1 MVASNTITDILNSW
15 ADFGIFA
22 YVLPFLMIFAVIFGI
37 LNKTNV
43 LGNNKGVQAV
53 ISLAVGLMA
62 LQFDYVSNFF
72 ATILPYAGIGLAVLL
87 VALIL
92 MGLITQDEKVAKW
105 IWLGLGFI
113 IFIAVVLFSFYDF
126 AWFGGYGGENVWQ
139 GALVLVVIL
148 IGMAIAIFGMGNK
161 GSGGSGSSSS

>member
-22 YVLPFLMIFAVIFGI
+22 YVLPFLMIFAVVFGI
-37 LNKTNV
+37 LNKTGV

-72 ATILPYAGIGLAVLL
+72 ATIFPYAGIGLSVLL

-92 MGLITQDEKVAKW
+92 MGLITEDTKVSKW

-126 AWFGGYGGENVWQ
+126 SWFGGYGGENVWQ

-148 IGMAIAIFGMGNK
+148 IGMAIAVFGMSNK
-161 GSGGSGSSSS
+161 GSNSSSS